1 MSTAPLILELFT
13 EELPPKALKK
23 LGQSFS
29 ESIEQSL
36 KSQGL
41 LADSSVTTSYATPR
55 RLAVH
60 LSKVLDKAPNRA
72 VKEKLLPVS
81 IALDAEGKPTAP
93 LSKKLASLGHP
104 DITVNQLERQG
115 SDKSEAFY
123 LTIDV
128 TGQTLATGL
137 QNAVEQAIT
146 KLPIPKVMRYQIA
159 PGTAQVKDVEFVRPA
174 HGLLAVHGTTTIS
187 IEALGLQSKNTTIGH
202 RFLSKGPITISHA
215 DEYASTLEKDGKVI
229 ANYSARIEK
238 IRDAL
243 NKASNGQSVLM
254 PDSLLEEVCSLV
266 EWPVI
271 YTCEFE
277 KEFLEVPQECL
288 ILTMQTNQKYFAMT
302 DKNGKLSNQF
312 LIVSNIE
319 TKTPEAIISGNER
332 VVRPRLADAKFFYE
346 QDRKKSLFER
356 TPLLSK
362 VVYHNKLGTQLERT
376 ERVSKIAQSIATEL
390 KKNNAA
396 ISVELAERAAK
407 IAKADLLTDM
417 VGEFPELQGI
427 MGRYYALN
435 DNEHPDVAAACMEHY
450 SPKFAG
456 DALPNTD
463 TGTILALADK
473 LETLVGIWGI
483 GLAPTG
489 EKDPFA
495 LRRHALGIC
504 RILLEKKLA
513 LNVSNLI
520 TTTLAAFAQDEV
532 KKNVDVTVIHG
543 FILDRLRAYL
553 KDQSWDGKNYSTN
566 EVESVVSQLPE
577 VFNDVLDRLK
587 AVRLF
592 GALDESAALAAANKR
607 IGNILKKVD
616 FKIPDTVNHD
626 LLTLEAEKSLA
637 AALNNIM
644 PKVNASFKAG
654 NFTDALQA
662 FATLRTDVDNFFN
675 DVMVMDPNTALRDNR
690 LALLTQMH
698 GLMNQVADIGKLA
711 A

>member
-93 LSKKLASLGHP
+93 LLKKLASLGHP

-115 SDKSEAFY
+115 SDKTEAFY

-202 RFLSKGPITISHA
+202 RFLSEGPITISHA

-271 YTCEFE
+271 YKCEFE

-626 LLTLEAEKSLA
+626 LLTLDAEKSLA

>member
-1 MSTAPLILELFT
+1 MTTAPLILELFT

-93 LSKKLASLGHP
+93 LLKKLASLGHP

-271 YTCEFE
+271 YKCEFE

-553 KDQSWDGKNYSTN
+553 KDQSWGGKNYSTN

-626 LLTLEAEKSLA
+626 LLTLDAEKSLA

>member
-29 ESIEQSL
+29 ETIEQSL

-41 LADSSVTTSYATPR
+41 LTEASVTTSFATPR

-60 LSKVLDKAPNRA
+60 LSAVLNKAPDRA

-81 IALDAEGKPTAP
+81 IALDADGKPTAP
-93 LSKKLASLGHP
+93 LLKKLASLGYP
-104 DITVNQLERQG
+104 DVSVSQLERQG
-115 SDKSEAFY
+115 ADKSEAFY

-128 TGQTLATGL
+128 AGQTLAAGL
-137 QNAVEQAIT
+137 QTAVEQAIS

-187 IEALGLQSKNTTIGH
+187 IEALGLQSSNTTIGH
-202 RFLSKGPITISHA
+202 RFLSKGSITIAHA
-215 DEYASTLEKDGKVI
+215 DEYANTLEKEGKVI
-229 ANYSARIEK
+229 ASYSARIAK

-243 NKASNGQSVLM
+243 NQASNGQSVLM
-254 PDSLLEEVCSLV
+254 PESLLEEVCSLV

-346 QDRKKSLFER
+346 QDRKKSLLER

-390 KKNNAA
+390 KKNNPT

-504 RILLEKKLA
+504 RILLEKKLS
-513 LNVSNLI
+513 LNVCNLI

-532 KKNVDVTVIHG
+532 KKNVDVSVIHG

-553 KDQSWDGKNYSTN
+553 KDQSLDGKNYSTN

-577 VFNDVLDRLK
+577 VFNDVFDRLK

-592 GALDESAALAAANKR
+592 AALDESAALAAANKR

-616 FKIPDTVNHD
+616 FKIPETINHD
-626 LLTLEAEKSLA
+626 LLSVTAEKSLA
-637 AALNNIM
+637 AALENIM
-644 PKVNASFKAG
+644 PQVNASFKAG

-690 LALLTQMH
+690 IALLTKMH
-698 GLMNQVADIGKLA
+698 TLMNQVADIGKLA

>member
-93 LSKKLASLGHP
+93 LLKKLASLGHP

-115 SDKSEAFY
+115 SDKTEAFY

-271 YTCEFE
+271 YKCEFE

-626 LLTLEAEKSLA
+626 LLTLDAEKSLA

>member
-93 LSKKLASLGHP
+93 LLKKLASLGHP

-271 YTCEFE
+271 YKCEFE

-288 ILTMQTNQKYFAMT
+288 ILTMQTNQKYFAM
-302 DKNGKLSNQF
+302 
-312 LIVSNIE
+312 
-319 TKTPEAIISGNER
+319 
-332 VVRPRLADAKFFYE
+332 AKYF
-346 QDRKKSLFER
+346 
-356 TPLLSK
+356 
-362 VVYHNKLGTQLERT
+362 
-376 ERVSKIAQSIATEL
+376 
-390 KKNNAA
+390 
-396 ISVELAERAAK
+396 
-407 IAKADLLTDM
+407 
-417 VGEFPELQGI
+417 
-427 MGRYYALN
+427 
-435 DNEHPDVAAACMEHY
+435 
-450 SPKFAG
+450 
-456 DALPNTD
+456 
-463 TGTILALADK
+463 
-473 LETLVGIWGI
+473 
-483 GLAPTG
+483 
-489 EKDPFA
+489 
-495 LRRHALGIC
+495 
-504 RILLEKKLA
+504 
-513 LNVSNLI
+513 
-520 TTTLAAFAQDEV
+520 
-532 KKNVDVTVIHG
+532 
-543 FILDRLRAYL
+543 
-553 KDQSWDGKNYSTN
+553 
-566 EVESVVSQLPE
+566 
-577 VFNDVLDRLK
+577 
-587 AVRLF
+587 
-592 GALDESAALAAANKR
+592 
-607 IGNILKKVD
+607 
-616 FKIPDTVNHD
+616 
-626 LLTLEAEKSLA
+626 
-637 AALNNIM
+637 
-644 PKVNASFKAG
+644 
-654 NFTDALQA
+654 
-662 FATLRTDVDNFFN
+662 
-675 DVMVMDPNTALRDNR
+675 
-690 LALLTQMH
+690 
-698 GLMNQVADIGKLA
+698 
-711 A
+711 